1 MHDRRVGVRGPR
13 VGAPGPAPA
22 GLSVLEVL
30 LALALLGLLLVLVFP
45 RIDPRPLDLLAD
57 ARDLAA
63 NLKVA
68 RARAIGRTTRYQVF
82 VTVVGTA
89 PGAYELRRADGS
101 TWTTERTVTLRPR
114 VRFEGGGPVC
124 AEFDSR
130 GRLVNT
136 LACPVGGEPL
146 TFTLR
151 DVVRNATRQVV
162 VHGAGLVED
171 RP

>member
-1 MHDRRVGVRGPR
+1 MHGRHVAFRRPR
-13 VGAPGPAPA
+13 VGAAGPVPA

-30 LALALLGLLLVLVFP
+30 LALALLGLLLALVFP

-82 VTVVGTA
+82 VTA

-114 VRFEGGGPVC
+114 VRFAGGGPVC

-136 LACPVGGEPL
+136 LACPTGGVSL